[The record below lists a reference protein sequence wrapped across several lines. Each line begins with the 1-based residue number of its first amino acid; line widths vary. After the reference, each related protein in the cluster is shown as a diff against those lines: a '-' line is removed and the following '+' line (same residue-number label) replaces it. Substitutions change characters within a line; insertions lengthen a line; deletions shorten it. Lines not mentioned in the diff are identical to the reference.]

1 MSKQYIFFIVL
12 LSLLY
17 QIRCHQPVDIIM
29 TVTGPVPT
37 ANIGFILEHE
47 HLLVDFIGAGETGYH
62 RWNRDSVITK
72 VLPYLTEARS
82 LGVEMLFDATP
93 SFLGRDPILLKQLS
107 ELSDMLILTNTGYY
121 GAMENKY
128 LPDDFF
134 RSSIDDIAQKWITE
148 WKYGIENTG
157 VRPGFI
163 KVAVDTA
170 ATLSGE
176 HQKLIRAAARTHLQT
191 GLTIASHTGPD
202 GPALMQLKILSEEG
216 VSQEAFVWVHAQ
228 DGTFEGYLK
237 AMSQGA
243 WISLDNVIADSSGI
257 ADLVFRLTQL
267 KTEGYLNQVLISHDA
282 GWYHA
287 GEKGGG
293 EFRGFKDLFT
303 HLIPELKKQGFTKDE
318 IDQLLITNPLQA
330 FKIKVRALK

>member
-1 MSKQYIFFIVL
+1 MCKKQKLFLF
-12 LSLLY
+12 SLLLVCSI
-17 QIRCHQPVDIIM
+17 QCQKPADVIM
-29 TVTGPVPT
+29 TVTGPVHTRNP
-37 ANIGFILEHE
+37 GYILEHE
-47 HLLVDFIGAGETGYH
+47 HLLVDFIGARETGYH

-72 VLPYLTEARS
+72 VLPYLSEVRS
-82 LGVEMLFDATP
+82 FGVEMIFDATP
-93 SFLGRDPILLKQLS
+93 AFLGRDPLLLKQLS
-107 ELSDMLILTNTGYY
+107 ELSGVLIITTTGYY

-148 WKYGIENTG
+148 WKNGIENTA

-163 KVAVDTA
+163 KIAVDTA

-202 GPALMQLKILSEEG
+202 GPALTQLKILSEEG
-216 VSQEAFVWVHAQ
+216 VSPEAFIWVHAQ
-228 DGTFEGYLK
+228 DGTPEGFLK

-243 WISLDNVIADSSGI
+243 WISFDNVEADSVRV
-257 ADLVFRLTQL
+257 AELVLTLTNL
-267 KTEGYLNQVLISHDA
+267 KTKGYLDHILISHDA
-282 GWYHA
+282 GWYNA

-293 EFRGFKDLFT
+293 TFRGFTDIFT
-303 HLIPELKKQGFTKDE
+303 HLLPELKKQGFTKDE
-318 IDQLLITNPLQA
+318 IDQLLIKNPVQA
-330 FKIKVRALK
+330 FKVRIRNLK